1 MTRSSS
7 RGFTLI
13 EIMIVVAVVA
23 ILGAIAY
30 PSYMDSVRKG
40 WRAEARTALMQEMQ
54 QQERFY
60 TQRAKYSTD
69 APFKASSGDSH
80 ANSKYDIVIDAC
92 EGQKDASQ
100 CLRLTANLR
109 PGLTD
114 AAVGNIWVESSG
126 VKGCDGA
133 DKNRCWQ

>member
-1 MTRSSS
+1 MKRSSS

-13 EIMIVVAVVA
+13 ELMIVVAVIA

-40 WRAEARTALMQEMQ
+40 WRTEARTALVQEMQ

-60 TQRAKYSTD
+60 TQRGKYRTD
-69 APFKASSGDSH
+69 DPFKASSGDSD
-80 ANSKYDIVIDAC
+80 AASKYDIVVDAC
-92 EGQKDASQ
+92 QGQKDAGQ

-109 PGLTD
+109 SGLTD
-114 AAVGNIWVESSG
+114 TAVGNIWIESSG
-126 VKGCDGA
+126 VKGCDGQ
-133 DKNRCWQ
+133 DSNRCWQ